1 MGEWRGITNR
11 RGGATSSTRERRI
24 GLSSRSLL
32 RGRRK
37 AGSQL
42 GRGIQVENG
51 HDGREGGAGGRTFET
66 CGHIVIFGQGRPT
79 HLHRASREERSAAQ
93 TGHVWQPASSVRGTI
108 TAPFTLNHL
117 LQHAVVDCSSSAI
130 MVAPE
135 VYNVS
140 QSPITSH
147 AFNADRTRSYP
158 LRSIP

>member
-51 HDGREGGAGGRTFET
+51 HDGREGEPGDVLLRPAAILLYLDKGDQLICIAQDVKKDPQPELDT
-66 CGHIVIFGQGRPT
+66 CGNRLLPSAGR
-79 HLHRASREERSAAQ
+79 
-93 TGHVWQPASSVRGTI
+93 
-108 TAPFTLNHL
+108 
-117 LQHAVVDCSSSAI
+117 
-130 MVAPE
+130 
-135 VYNVS
+135 
-140 QSPITSH
+140 
-147 AFNADRTRSYP
+147 
-158 LRSIP
+158 